1 MSGGDGGVGNGEW
14 WIVGCEIYDGRVH
27 DRKITLHKSKGTHM
41 QVGIRSQESH
51 KNIKKKK
58 CMMTIILMQN
68 RLFPRWGVKR
78 GVTRHDS
85 TETKDD
91 DDDDDG

>member
-27 DRKITLHKSKGTHM
+27 DRKITLHKSKVTHM

-51 KNIKKKK
+51 KNIKKKE
-58 CMMTIILMQN
+58 MYDGHNIDAEQIVSQM
-68 RLFPRWGVKR
+68 GVKR